1 MSTFLVQA
9 SAEDVLDF
17 IKSFQKAYPGVS
29 PSYREIMKA
38 FDIQSTGTVSARI
51 EQLYNEGELE
61 PYREFAGFRG
71 LICSDTAL
79 LTKQELENFGVDW
92 KKVKEIQRRNQLSV
106 ENFLDEFN

>member
-1 MSTFLVQA
+1 MNTLLVQA

-17 IKSFQKAYPGVS
+17 IKSFQKAFPGVS

-38 FDIQSTGTVSARI
+38 FDIQSTGTVSSRI

-79 LTKQELENFGVDW
+79 LTRKELESLGVDW
-92 KKVKEIQRRNQLSV
+92 AKVKKIQEKNKLST
-106 ENFLDEFN
+106 ENLLNELN